1 MQNEKLKQKLEQVA
15 VKNGIHSMEWL
26 GGSLYVRFQGSLPII
41 KADRTHIE
49 LRKIM
54 KADETGVNMYS
65 VGDEWVYDF
74 VPLYAEVPL
83 SHSAQELELYID
95 EGVGQIPQEV
105 DVQLELEAEMARG
118 K

>member
-15 VKNGIHSMEWL
+15 IKNGIHSIEWV
-26 GGSLYVRFQGSLPII
+26 GGSLYVKFLGSLPVI
-41 KADRTHIE
+41 KADRTHIA

-54 KADETGVNMYS
+54 KADDKDSGVNMFWLPD
-65 VGDEWVYDF
+65 DEFVYDF
-74 VPLYAEVPL
+74 VPLSAEAPYVDY
-83 SHSAQELELYID
+83 SGEH
-95 EGVGQIPQEV
+95 IPQGV